1 MSKRIESKKTA
12 VFELETDRFSS
23 HTFELSMRLTRHEY
37 HQMKDTIYRS
47 QEGKKNTV
55 IYQEHKGR
63 YCCMKYGKHG
73 VRIYLEH
80 NQGES
85 GFDIYYVRMIINP
98 RVLIEPGCSYLG
110 ILPPEESSIRELEKA
125 FKKLFAKTV
134 FDNDIN
140 HYYLSRLD
148 LCVNIRCDNNRL
160 FRELVRVLRKLP
172 TPPKYERKKK
182 RYEKGK
188 KLSKKDVNMYNK
200 HYLYFACGTHELVIY
215 DKIYQLQK
223 GCLVNDNEGLPK
235 SVLRFEVHCER
246 EYIRKI
252 EKELDSD
259 SPMKVLWAM
268 VQESEGRIIAH
279 FNQCFSDTKFVQME
293 RLEKKIKQSCFKKEN
308 KNAMLELACRLQRTQ
323 SVDKA
328 LQKMEKQGYRTAG
341 LLDKFAKLG
350 ISPIPLRKNFC
361 AESLPGPVELLRSVS
376 EGNVKVE
383 YVKAKYK

>member
-1 MSKRIESKKTA
+1 MP
-12 VFELETDRFSS
+12 F
-23 HTFELSMRLTRHEY
+23 
-37 HQMKDTIYRS
+37 RS
-47 QEGKKNTV
+47 PTN
-55 IYQEHKGR
+55 
-63 YCCMKYGKHG
+63 G